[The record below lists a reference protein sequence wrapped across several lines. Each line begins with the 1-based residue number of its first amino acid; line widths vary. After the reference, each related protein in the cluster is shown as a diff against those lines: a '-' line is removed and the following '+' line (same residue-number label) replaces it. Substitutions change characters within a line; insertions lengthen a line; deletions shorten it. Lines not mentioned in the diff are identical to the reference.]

1 MKTPTK
7 EMTWLEKVSFGCG
20 NMGLCLC
27 TTMITSFS
35 MYFYSNVMGLTMA
48 QISTIMLIGGIAD
61 AISDPL
67 TGIFIDKTNT
77 RWGKARPY
85 LLVFAIPLAA
95 ACYAVFTVPNMGP
108 DARYIYAL
116 VTYVLYTLAYT
127 LICIPQNCLIPALTD
142 NSKDRLDVNMC
153 GTLGTNIGQFIPSGL
168 GLTLVA
174 ILGGGSEESGFSR
187 AILLLSVLGVL
198 LILMDFKNTNERC
211 NPPKEQKATL
221 RDILRSMKN
230 LPWFLCTCVSLLVI
244 ATVVVRASQA
254 VYFATY
260 VLENPGLASPLLSI
274 SSVIGIP
281 VALVIPFLNLL
292 SVILLAAYGD
302 DNGTKTKVTAKDLLR
317 TIITSPVILG
327 TIVGIIWNPIQH
339 YLFAFP
345 ACINSVFTTLGSM
358 STVLLLIAVGGTIN
372 LENMKNYGK
381 EVAKFTPL
389 AMVVKPLVSC
399 LIMMALGF
407 TGTPL
412 VLGVLIMGTPAP
424 VATVGMAVAQKR
436 DGVYAG
442 LLVSVCSL
450 ISVLTL
456 FLFIFGLGSLGLV
469 TYNF

>member
-281 VALVIPFLNLL
+281 VALVIPFLATKLGKRNLVL
-292 SVILLAAYGD
+292 LGSIMGVAGNVGVYLFKHSSFMIMFWSVILSLGIGVINGIIYVMSAECIDYGEWKM
-302 DNGTKTKVTAKDLLR
+302 GIRIQGFLMAFVGFAVKVANSICTMLL
-317 TIITSPVILG
+317 SLILG
-327 TIVGIIWNPIQH
+327 WGGYDATAAVQSESAIRAIEFN
-339 YLFAFP
+339 YLGLP
-345 ACINSVFTTLGSM
+345 
-358 STVLLLIAVGGTIN
+358 LI
-372 LENMKNYGK
+372 L
-381 EVAKFTPL
+381 F
-389 AMVVKPLVSC
+389 
-399 LIMMALGF
+399 
-407 TGTPL
+407 
-412 VLGVLIMGTPAP
+412 VLIIVCMLFYNLDKQYPAIHDELEKRR
-424 VATVGMAVAQKR
+424 AAAQ
-436 DGVYAG
+436 
-442 LLVSVCSL
+442 
-450 ISVLTL
+450 
-456 FLFIFGLGSLGLV
+456 
-469 TYNF
+469 

>member
-1 MKTPTK
+1 MLLSSFYAGLNAMAPLAVELLMGYLLMRFKVFKKADFATLNKFAFSFLLPFLFFNTMRNADFAAEVNFFELMVYIALTALSIVFGWFYGAKLVKEPNMKAPAMQAMFRTNCTIFALPIA
-7 EMTWLEKVSFGCG
+7 KVLFDSSE
-20 NMGLCLC
+20 L
-27 TTMITSFS
+27 TTMI
-35 MYFYSNVMGLTMA
+35 
-48 QISTIMLIGGIAD
+48 
-61 AISDPL
+61 
-67 TGIFIDKTNT
+67 
-77 RWGKARPY
+77 
-85 LLVFAIPLAA
+85 
-95 ACYAVFTVPNMGP
+95 
-108 DARYIYAL
+108 
-116 VTYVLYTLAYT
+116 LY
-127 LICIPQNCLIPALTD
+127 
-142 NSKDRLDVNMC
+142 M
-153 GTLGTNIGQFIPSGL
+153 
-168 GLTLVA
+168 
-174 ILGGGSEESGFSR
+174 
-187 AILLLSVLGVL
+187 
-198 LILMDFKNTNERC
+198 
-211 NPPKEQKATL
+211 
-221 RDILRSMKN
+221 
-230 LPWFLCTCVSLLVI
+230 
-244 ATVVVRASQA
+244 
-254 VYFATY
+254 
-260 VLENPGLASPLLSI
+260 
-274 SSVIGIP
+274 
-281 VALVIPFLNLL
+281 ALVIPFLNLL